1 VLVRLQSAIS
11 RALAVS
17 DGACSSH
24 DLSYLGA
31 KSAAPDNPKSITR
44 NLRNLPLSQP
54 PRSKYQYCNMMFTAA
69 SYMVEVLSGEHFG
82 EYLRSRIW
90 DPLQM
95 MNTYHDISGVQAG
108 NASGRLAHGYEWN
121 ADKGCLDE
129 IPFMEQPEGQG
140 AGLVFSSA
148 NDYARW
154 IRSLIKRAGPLS
166 LAAHKELVKPRAIID
181 EEEEERIPFHGQPLY
196 ALGLAE
202 GSYRG
207 RTVIEHNGG
216 VPGFSS
222 AMRYLP
228 ELEWGVVIFGNSG
241 QAHHLAEALYLHL
254 VDELPC
260 IPAPE
265 RIHREEQGRAGE
277 PRSESDPAKPELKPS
292 LPLLNY
298 AGIYQNA
305 GYHDIR
311 VEMKDGKL
319 FADCSDRTFGFTL
332 TIDHVSGDDFVAQMR
347 DMYDGT
353 ERAVGVNFEVGLDG
367 QGTSLGVELEEEM
380 KSEFIRFGRVAA

>member
-1 VLVRLQSAIS
+1 
-11 RALAVS
+11 
-17 DGACSSH
+17 
-24 DLSYLGA
+24 
-31 KSAAPDNPKSITR
+31 
-44 NLRNLPLSQP
+44 
-54 PRSKYQYCNMMFTAA
+54 MMFTAA
-69 SYMVEVLSGEHFG
+69 SYMVEVLSGENFG

-95 MNTYHDISGVQAG
+95 MNTYHDISGVRAG

-121 ADKGCLDE
+121 EDKECLDE
-129 IPFMEQPEGQG
+129 MPFIEQPEGQG

-154 IRSLIKRAGPLS
+154 VRSLIKRAGPLS
-166 LAAHKELVKPRAIID
+166 PAAHKELVKPRAIID
-181 EEEEERIPFHGQPLY
+181 EEEERRPFHGQPLY
-196 ALGLAE
+196 ALGLGE

-207 RTVIEHNGG
+207 RTVIEHDGG
-216 VPGFSS
+216 VPGFRS

-254 VDELPC
+254 VDELLC

-265 RIHREEQGRAGE
+265 RIHREEQADE
-277 PRSESDPAKPELKPS
+277 PRSESHPAEHELKPS

-298 AGIYQNA
+298 AGRYRNA

-311 VEMKDGKL
+311 VEMKEGKL
-319 FADCSDRTFGFTL
+319 FADCTDRTFGFTL
-332 TIDHVSGDDFVAQMR
+332 TIDHASGGDFVAEMR
-347 DMYDGT
+347 DMYDGVK
-353 ERAVGVNFEVGLDG
+353 RVVGVDFEVGLDG
-367 QGTSLGVELEEEM
+367 RGTSLGLALEEEM
-380 KSEFIRFGRVAA
+380 ESEFIRFGRVE

>member
-1 VLVRLQSAIS
+1 M
-11 RALAVS
+11 S
-17 DGACSSH
+17 DVACSSH
-24 DLSYLGA
+24 DLSYLSA

-69 SYMVEVLSGEHFG
+69 SYMVEVLSGENFG

-90 DPLQM
+90 DPLGM
-95 MNTYHDISGVQAG
+95 MNTYHDVSGVEAC

-121 ADKGCLDE
+121 EDKQCLVE
-129 IPFMEQPEGQG
+129 IPFIEQPEGQG

-154 IRSLIKRAGPLS
+154 VRSLIKRAGPLS

-181 EEEEERIPFHGQPLY
+181 EEEEERTPFHGQPLY
-196 ALGLAE
+196 ALGLVE
-202 GSYRG
+202 ESYRG
-207 RTVIEHNGG
+207 RTVIEHNGD

-241 QAHHLAEALYLHL
+241 EAHPLAEALYLHL
-254 VDELPC
+254 VDELLC

-265 RIHREEQGRAGE
+265 RIHREGQRRAEE
-277 PRSESDPAKPELKPS
+277 PRSDPDPAKSAIEPS
-292 LPLLNY
+292 PPLLNY
-298 AGIYQNA
+298 AGTYRNA

-311 VEMKDGKL
+311 VEIKDGKL

-332 TIDHVSGDDFVAQMR
+332 TIDHVSGDDFVAEMR
-347 DMYDGT
+347 DIYNGMK
-353 ERAVGVNFEVGLDG
+353 RAVGVNFEVGPDG
-367 QGTSLGVELEEEM
+367 RGTSLGVEFEEEM
-380 KSEFIRFGRVAA
+380 KSEFIRFGRVE

>member
-1 VLVRLQSAIS
+1 M
-11 RALAVS
+11 S
-17 DGACSSH
+17 DVACSSH
-24 DLSYLGA
+24 DLSYLGV

-69 SYMVEVLSGEHFG
+69 SYMVEVLSGENFG

-90 DPLQM
+90 DPLEM

-121 ADKGCLDE
+121 EDKQCLVE
-129 IPFMEQPEGQG
+129 IPFIEQPEGQG

-166 LAAHKELVKPRAIID
+166 LAAHRELVKPRAIID
-181 EEEEERIPFHGQPLY
+181 EEEEERRPFHGQPLY
-196 ALGLAE
+196 ALGLVE
-202 GSYRG
+202 ESYRG
-207 RTVIEHNGG
+207 RTVIEHNGD

-241 QAHHLAEALYLHL
+241 EADHLAEALYLHL
-254 VDELPC
+254 VDELLC

-265 RIHREEQGRAGE
+265 RIHREGQRQAEE
-277 PRSESDPAKPELKPS
+277 PRSDPDPAKPAIKPS
-292 LPLLNY
+292 SPLLHY
-298 AGIYQNA
+298 AGTYRNA
-305 GYHDIR
+305 GYHDIL
-311 VEMKDGKL
+311 VEIKDGKL

-332 TIDHVSGDDFVAQMR
+332 TIDHVSGDDFVAEMR
-347 DMYDGT
+347 DIYNGMK
-353 ERAVGVNFEVGLDG
+353 RAVGVNFELGLDG
-367 QGTSLGVELEEEM
+367 RGTSLGVEFEEEM
-380 KSEFIRFGRVAA
+380 KSEFIRFARVE